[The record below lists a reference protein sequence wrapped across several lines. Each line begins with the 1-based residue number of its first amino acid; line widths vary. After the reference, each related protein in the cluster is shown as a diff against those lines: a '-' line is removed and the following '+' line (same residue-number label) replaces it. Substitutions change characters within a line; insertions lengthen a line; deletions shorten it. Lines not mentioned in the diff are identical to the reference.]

1 MFLVSWEIDTIS
13 GWIRVDVTHWVQG
26 DNTDFTDNNIYSAYE
41 TYRNPAG
48 RPLRAS
54 SFG

>member
-1 MFLVSWEIDTIS
+1 MSPTA
-13 GWIRVDVTHWVQG
+13 RVQG

-48 RPLRAS
+48 RPLRATG
-54 SFG
+54 FG